1 MPTQT
6 DIGRDCDMRDYTA
19 NLADS
24 AENLVREAGRHPGE
38 YVARSPDGRS
48 ALVYAADDLE
58 LKRRLHDL
66 GIDPATVVIGY
77 VGATDEAEMT

>member
-6 DIGRDCDMRDYTA
+6 DIGRDCDLRTCPA

-24 AENLVREAGRHPGE
+24 AEQLARDAALHPGE
-38 YVARSPDGRS
+38 YVARSWDGRN
-48 ALVYAADDLE
+48 ALAYAADELE
-58 LKRRLHDL
+58 LERRLHDL
-66 GIDPATVVIGY
+66 GIDPATVVIDY